1 MIFKCLAQI
10 HLNLT
15 TVGFLFFFGKK
26 NVLVCEVDQFLGVE
40 FNELSH
46 AVTLH
51 MAKWK

>member
-15 TVGFLFFFGKK
+15 TVVFLFFCKK
-26 NVLVCEVDQFLGVE
+26 NVLVCEVDQFLGVD